1 MSTLLTNT
9 INPVLQWDV
18 SWPTLSPLHLAF
30 LELERDPHYDFLP
43 AQDIEPYITKAIA
56 IGSQSAKSYIQMD
69 HLSFFNHVLK
79 DDIRIHIRQQ
89 HPEHPHIRAQ
99 YNKKK
104 QTIFIYKNSIQEVQT
119 FLSTKKTIVK
129 DIDVIALHAYHEWF
143 HHLEETSI
151 GRTDLHFPTVIIK
164 QRGPFLVKRSLNRL
178 REIAAHAFTQTALG
192 LDWSPLLLD
201 EYKYHFS
208 KGRNKT
214 QIRESFQNTV
224 STYYAIINKISD

>member
-1 MSTLLTNT
+1 LSTLLTKTN
-9 INPVLQWDV
+9 NPILPWDV
-18 SWPTLSPLHLAF
+18 SWPTLSALHLSF
-30 LELERDPHYDFLP
+30 LELKRDPHYDFLLS
-43 AQDIEPYITKAIA
+43 DEIDTYLTKAIA
-56 IGSQSAKSYIQMD
+56 IGSQAAKSYIEMD

-79 DDIRIHIRQQ
+79 DDIRIHIREQ
-89 HPEHPHIRAQ
+89 HPEHLHIRAQ

-104 QTIFIYKNSIQEVQT
+104 HTIFIYKNSINEVRK
-119 FLSTKKTIVK
+119 FLSFNNKMVK

-151 GRTDLHFPTVIIK
+151 GRTDLQLPAVIVK
-164 QRGPFLVKRSLNRL
+164 QRGPFLVKRPLIRL

-192 LDWSPLLLD
+192 LNWSPLLLD
-201 EYKYHFS
+201 EYKYHLA
-208 KGRNKT
+208 KGFNKT